1 MEGFESTADLLQQ
14 LYFQKSPN
22 SSGNSSGQSGQLQGP
37 WQDEKQAWKCDC
49 LGLPCSCRSSQ
60 QHRQDRWLE
69 FVWTV
74 WGYVDKAEW
83 GRSDPVLDLCGLEC
97 RGRGICARLYRL
109 CGKQGLNWATA
120 WSTAAHCS
128 LFYSH
133 HVSCMDIVDWEA
145 HFELHTNNAVW
156 ATAPC
161 HFNGMVL
168 L

>member
-22 SSGNSSGQSGQLQGP
+22 SSGNGSGQSGQLQGP

-49 LGLPCSCRSSQ
+49 LGLPCSDRSSQ
-60 QHRQDRWLE
+60 QHRQDRSLE

-128 LFYSH
+128 LLCSH

-145 HFELHTNNAVW
+145 HFELHTDNTVW